1 MLNLLKIYLFAA
13 LLAVMNSALCGPM
26 YSQPTPPAGVKITE
40 SYETAILTKLG
51 SGSSNMFLSPLEIP
65 KNIINTT
72 NEYNLALG
80 VTGGVIKGLLHMAG
94 RFLAGTVDTFTFP
107 LPTEPLTNPTY
118 VWEDYK
124 TETSY
129 NPLFKLKL

>member
-13 LLAVMNSALCGPM
+13 LLAVINPALCGPM
-26 YSQPTPPAGVKITE
+26 NGQPTPPPAGAKKYE
-40 SYETAILTKLG
+40 SYTTTIFTKLG
-51 SGSSNMFLSPLEIP
+51 VGFSNLFGGIAEIP
-65 KNIINTT
+65 KNVINTT

-80 VTGGVIKGLLHMAG
+80 ITGGVAKGALHTAG
-94 RFLAGTVDTFTFP
+94 RMLAGTVDILTFP

-129 NPLFKLKL
+129 NPLFKLK